1 MGMKHR
7 VDHGVHIVFDAMS
20 PQFAKRTGFSDDDA
34 EKIKTV
40 LTKLFEGDASF
51 ACPEGNVEV
60 MKLIWLEHNCKAGQ
74 YSSTKVHGSLKE
86 DEDSSYEPKNLEDL
100 VSQQIDGL

>member
-1 MGMKHR
+1 LPSAP
-7 VDHGVHIVFDAMS
+7 VFQTTIPKKS
-20 PQFAKRTGFSDDDA
+20 KPYF
-34 EKIKTV
+34 KTV

-74 YSSTKVHGSLKE
+74 YSSTKVHGNLKE
-86 DEDSSYEPKNLEDL
+86 NEDSSYEPKNLEDL